1 MASVRTRVLFVLPT
15 HKFDIFIQGL
25 VRNSS
30 NNFEFNAIL
39 FDGNFTKEPILG
51 LHGYEKTYSLGN
63 LAPKSL
69 MKNIIRCR
77 RLIKSM
83 DPDIVHVTSYLSAIT
98 VVISIMT
105 LKRKPKFLWNR
116 HYNKGH
122 HNLNSKIHVLIDKLI
137 TSRSDATIVISHAQ
151 LETMVYAEHS
161 DPSKIQ
167 VINNGIDLDL
177 LKVSNES
184 RQYFRQMFRGKGGL
198 VLLAV
203 GRLHVEKD
211 YLTLFTALVLL
222 QQKGYKFHL
231 FIAGDGNPKYI
242 EFLHDRVAELNLTNV
257 VTYLGWVD
265 EIHSAM
271 LECDLLVQASLDEAF
286 GLSILEASALGIPVA
301 TTTPGGVVEIISEF
315 HPFVAPGDSLALA
328 EIMAE
333 KAFEPSEKLE
343 YISGKMLERFPVSKM
358 AIKYNVVYEKLNSR
372 LKAGD

>member
-1 MASVRTRVLFVLPT
+1 
-15 HKFDIFIQGL
+15 
-25 VRNSS
+25 
-30 NNFEFNAIL
+30 
-39 FDGNFTKEPILG
+39 
-51 LHGYEKTYSLGN
+51 
-63 LAPKSL
+63 
-69 MKNIIRCR
+69 
-77 RLIKSM
+77 
-83 DPDIVHVTSYLSAIT
+83 
-98 VVISIMT
+98 
-105 LKRKPKFLWNR
+105 
-116 HYNKGH
+116 
-122 HNLNSKIHVLIDKLI
+122 
-137 TSRSDATIVISHAQ
+137 
-151 LETMVYAEHS
+151 
-161 DPSKIQ
+161 
-167 VINNGIDLDL
+167 
-177 LKVSNES
+177 
-184 RQYFRQMFRGKGGL
+184 MFRGKGGL